1 MKHNVLLVLSIVL
14 VLGMLLPGCSK
25 SESIVPVV
33 TENADSAAVSEN
45 NVLQQPADFE
55 FDPMTGDFSF
65 TATDDRTAYYFVRI
79 FQVKDGVEST
89 EYVATSDRL
98 MGGNTGKMTGNVS
111 LPAMGWGTFRV
122 TLNSYPAAGSGLQR
136 PEPSRI
142 TAEYGVGLTLER
154 PEMLAMVSGNQVE
167 LIMDWYTL
175 SDYYTQEYLP
185 NMKFT
190 FYADPECQTEV
201 RSETVDLEQLADT
214 VYRHPMG
221 YNWGSSYSEPLP
233 RYYHSNGELTG
244 FGPYVGGSDYCF
256 LYNIFP
262 YTMEPGTYYVTCQ
275 ALSKLEYTNDSA
287 VSTPVEIVITDAEPS
302 AEFVTACTE
311 LWTDPAMSDIP
322 STKGG
327 VRSERVD
334 FCGDQP
340 ISSRIV
346 K

>member
-1 MKHNVLLVLSIVL
+1 
-14 VLGMLLPGCSK
+14 
-25 SESIVPVV
+25 
-33 TENADSAAVSEN
+33 
-45 NVLQQPADFE
+45 
-55 FDPMTGDFSF
+55 
-65 TATDDRTAYYFVRI
+65 
-79 FQVKDGVEST
+79 
-89 EYVATSDRL
+89 

-136 PEPSRI
+136 PEPSRV

-185 NMKFT
+185 EMKFT

-244 FGPYVGGSDYCF
+244 FGPIGLLLPVQY
-256 LYNIFP
+256 FP
-262 YTMEPGTYYVTCQ
+262 VHDGTRYILCHLSGAVQ
-275 ALSKLEYTNDSA
+275 AGIYQR
-287 VSTPVEIVITDAEPS
+287 
-302 AEFVTACTE
+302 F
-311 LWTDPAMSDIP
+311 
-322 STKGG
+322 
-327 VRSERVD
+327 RSEHACEDCDYGCGTQCGIRYRMYGTVD
-334 FCGDQP
+334 RSGNVRHPEYKGRCAVRACGLLW
-340 ISSRIV
+340 
-346 K
+346 